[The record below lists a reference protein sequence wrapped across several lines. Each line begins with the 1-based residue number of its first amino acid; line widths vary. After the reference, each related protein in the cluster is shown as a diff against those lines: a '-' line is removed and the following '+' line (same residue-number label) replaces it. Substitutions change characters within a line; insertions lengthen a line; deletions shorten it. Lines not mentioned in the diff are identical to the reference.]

1 MYSPYYI
8 LLSVSVC
15 VSMYY
20 LLTYLRKPLYMSF
33 KYPNKKQMAY
43 ISTWDDYHNIDDYIT
58 LSNMNKDLIPLTMF
72 IDTMNL
78 NEEYI
83 AKLNTLIPF
92 NTIESHSITHP
103 GNPNNDT
110 EYIHSQI
117 QIQRLFGER
126 YGTTYAYPYGNIPTN
141 MSVVRET
148 YLAARTCEYGF
159 VNSTDMHLLNSMPI
173 EKLKE
178 GDIDE
183 AINNNYA
190 LITIGH
196 GLDDGWRPISVA
208 NYKKHLNYLKKHAG
222 KIWFTTLPEFV
233 SHLQITGQ
241 I

>member
-1 MYSPYYI
+1 MYGLCFIILFFCVILYI
-8 LLSVSVC
+8 LVSKKQ
-15 VSMYY
+15 S
-20 LLTYLRKPLYMSF
+20 YMSF
-33 KYPNKKQMAY
+33 TYPNEKQMAY
-43 ISTWDDYHNIDDYIT
+43 VSTWDDYHNIDDYIK
-58 LSNMNKDLIPLTMF
+58 LSKMNKGLVPLSMF

-78 NEEYI
+78 DEEYI

-103 GNPNNDT
+103 LNPNNDT
-110 EYIHSQI
+110 EYIQSQKD
-117 QIQRLFGER
+117 IQRLFGQK
-126 YGTTYAYPYGNIPTN
+126 YGTTYAYPYGNIPDN
-141 MSVVRET
+141 MTTVRQT

-173 EKLKE
+173 EELKE
-178 GDIDE
+178 NDIVE

-196 GLDDGWRPISVA
+196 GLDQGWRPISVK
-208 NYKKHLNYLKKHAG
+208 NYKKHIRYLKKHSD

-233 SHLQITGQ
+233 SYLRSTGQ